1 MNEIML
7 SLDPFLA
14 RKVEVVAIERGMTFE
29 AALFFLLERV
39 ITPRADDAPDA
50 F

>member
-14 RKVEVVAIERGMTFE
+14 RKIEVVALERGLTFDG
-29 AALFFLLERV
+29 ALFFLLEAV
-39 ITPRADDAPDA
+39 ITPRRKAEETGA
-50 F
+50 